1 MGLFVLLFLSVLVN
15 CGAVVE
21 LEVVLDAVKN
31 LPTKEVLE
39 SLVADCHGGKGSG
52 STQDCSVALYV
63 TEFMRLKKGLVDPLS
78 VGAKLSR
85 PAAVS
90 DLEGNFASVFEEGMN
105 RGMPFRQAMTSRSN
119 VSAEMCV
126 SDVSTFRDLVD
137 PTTQDVSLRACEDS
151 RRVHFATHVIIP
163 SIAASSYLHRL
174 EPELTESAEGLVDY
188 IQQWPAVV
196 PLPNGAR
203 WSVVGQC
210 PLDMHMVVWGAETTV
225 NLRLFL
231 KSVSSKLLPTI
242 GQRENVYPH
251 HVEYGDLSNLGE
263 LPKNSEVKLEE
274 KQFVFIPNAYL
285 AQFAMQD
292 REVVDGTLVKMCLV
306 DASNYQVFKRALE
319 VEAMVSAKAAKLLK
333 DMYLPTF
340 RTDMRRDLNELPL
353 SQAFDDANHV
363 NAGAQDGPIDDSKSK
378 RKRRKKGGSFKDWQ
392 GVAKWNTMIE
402 ALTLPEPPIAKT
414 TDMGRCNATIQWL
427 GNFSPLESDTAVYGY
442 NVTACP
448 RDAKGRFDE
457 NECIVTVLERGVG
470 LKEELHVKHSIDE
483 DREIFTLSG
492 AIQGLEPATTYR
504 FNVILVHGLSASNP
518 SPWSDAF
525 TTKALEPPSAI
536 PGKAIAVTGALPL
549 TMTIT
554 FPKPFDD
561 GGSNV
566 LGYHVQKRYI
576 DRRDKDL
583 HTHDFLWAGDLKS
596 FRDSRESIATI
607 VLGGMRPNSVVE
619 FRVSPFNAIG
629 SGTHTLTPSVPTGRP
644 GYRYEVA
651 GQSLT
656 TTLYGRGS
664 DQHRPLVTREI
675 DQVSVDDKVA
685 YYKTHPHA
693 HESMLESSSCLLR
706 LSDTLQLLD
715 HAAAF
720 KDESSKSAVKV
731 WTSFW
736 SPKHYDIVSEAI
748 WMNENASI
756 EVLHHELHDRV
767 AVALRDGTSFVAK
780 ARMAQAAGAAALI
793 IVDDGSCFEF
803 DQLCVPGADKRRGEY
818 FAAQDLSRQW
828 LQIRI
833 PVVMGMHNESFE
845 FFSNCNLTAPESV
858 QSTQALTVLEQRLG
872 SKLVPADSYYPDV
885 VASSSKASGD
895 EL

>member
-1 MGLFVLLFLSVLVN
+1 MD
-15 CGAVVE
+15 
-21 LEVVLDAVKN
+21 LEVALDAVKD

-39 SLVADCHGGKGSG
+39 SLVADCHGGKSSG
-52 STQDCSVALYV
+52 STLDCSVALYV
-63 TEFMRLKKGLVDPLS
+63 ADVMRFKEELVDPLPA
-78 VGAKLSR
+78 GTKLSR

-90 DLEGNFASVFEEGMN
+90 DLEGNFGSVFEEGMN
-105 RGMPFRQAMTSRSN
+105 RGMPFRQVMTSRSN
-119 VSAEMCV
+119 VSADFCV

-137 PTTQDVSLRACEDS
+137 PTTQDASLRACEES
-151 RRVHFATHVIIP
+151 RQAHFADHVIIP

-174 EPELTESAEGLVDY
+174 EPELTVSAEGFVDY

-196 PLPNGAR
+196 LLPDDAR

-210 PLDMHMVVWGAETTV
+210 PLDMHMVVWGAEKTV

-231 KSVSSKLLPTI
+231 KSVSSKLVPTI
-242 GQRENVYPH
+242 GQRANVYPH

-274 KQFVFIPNAYL
+274 KQFIFIPNAYL
-285 AQFAMQD
+285 AQFAMHD
-292 REVVDGTLVKMCLV
+292 REAVDGTLVKMCLV

-319 VEAMVSAKAAKLLK
+319 VEAKVSAKAAKLLK
-333 DMYLPTF
+333 EMYLPTF
-340 RTDMRRDLNELPL
+340 RTDMRRDLNELPW
-353 SQAFDDANHV
+353 SQAFNDENHE

-378 RKRRKKGGSFKDWQ
+378 RKRRKKGGSFRDWQ
-392 GVAKWNTMIE
+392 GIAKWNTMIE

-414 TDMGRCNATIQWL
+414 TDLGRSNATILWL
-427 GNFSPLESDTAVYGY
+427 GNFSPPESDTAVYGY
-442 NVTACP
+442 NITACP
-448 RDAKGRFDE
+448 RDAAGRFDE
-457 NECIVTVLERGVG
+457 NECIVTVVERGAG
-470 LKEELHVKHSIDE
+470 LKEELHVKRSMDE
-483 DREIFTLSG
+483 DRYIFTLSG
-492 AIQGLEPATTYR
+492 AIQGLEPARTYR
-504 FNVILVHGLSASNP
+504 FNVILVHGFSASNP
-518 SPWSDAF
+518 SPWSDVF
-525 TTKALEPPSAI
+525 TTEALEPPSAI
-536 PGKAIAVTGALPL
+536 PGTAVAVSGTLPL
-549 TMTIT
+549 TMSIT

-576 DRRDKDL
+576 DRRDKDF
-583 HTHDFLWAGDLKS
+583 HSHDFIWVGDLKS
-596 FRDSRESIATI
+596 IRDSRESTATI
-607 VLGGMRPNSVVE
+607 VFGGMRPNSVVE
-619 FRVSPFNAIG
+619 FRVTPFNAIG
-629 SGTHTLTPSVPTGRP
+629 SGAHTLTTSVSTGRP

-651 GQSLT
+651 GQSLI

-664 DQHRPLVTREI
+664 DHHRPLVAREI
-675 DQVSVDDKVA
+675 DEVSVDDKVA
-685 YYKTHPHA
+685 YYKAHPHA

-706 LSDTLQLLD
+706 LSDTAQLLD

-720 KDESSKSAVKV
+720 KDDSSKSAVKV

-748 WMNENASI
+748 WMDENASI

-767 AVALRDGTSFVAK
+767 VVALRDGTSFVAK
-780 ARMAQAAGAAALI
+780 ARMAQAAGASALI

-803 DQLCVPGADKRRGEY
+803 DQLCSPGADKRRGEF
-818 FAAQDLSRQW
+818 FAAQDLPKQW

-833 PVVMGMHNESFE
+833 PVVMGMHKESLD
-845 FFSNCNLTAPESV
+845 FFSNCDLAAPESV

-872 SKLVPADSYYPDV
+872 RKLIPGDSYYPDA
-885 VASSSKASGD
+885 VATSSSASGD